1 MVAYVRSKG
10 MGSPLKRR
18 KADDS
23 YRVMTGGGSVE
34 KSLNSRPCPTPR
46 AFMQERAM
54 IDVFPMSAAG
64 KHLDRLR
71 LASS

>member
-34 KSLNSRPCPTPR
+34 KSPNSPFTGRH
-46 AFMQERAM
+46 AH
-54 IDVFPMSAAG
+54 S
-64 KHLDRLR
+64 
-71 LASS
+71 